1 MILLLMTF
9 FAPLALSAS
18 PPSVNVEGFTESR
31 RNESGSE
38 TYERFKK
45 DSSNTDSIIGSAKQS
60 YKKFTDR
67 IRVPGFISAT
77 PNAEIAKLIGPS
89 NLTDSFRI
97 GDTLYFRWTGA
108 PGPREGDRYA
118 TFSPSIVYQ
127 SLSDPTEFSIRD
139 RPERFREL
147 PDNFRLAG
155 YFYEATGVIRVTK
168 VSLNLV
174 EAVLEGL
181 SGQIVIGS
189 EIMPLL
195 PLREY
200 IEPIT
205 GGLQLAAAVVAGS
218 PSDRISSTKRSFIYI
233 NRGAR
238 DGIRVGRIFQA
249 VESVKLDGAVSGL
262 ASEVSAGE
270 AMVVHVTD
278 SYSTAMITKQFD
290 VIRIGSLLKTKQEF
304 QNITPKAPF
313 HKLSKERVRE
323 YDAPTDVEIPSLQD
337 MQDKQDQSLPDP
349 LMNAPEPISEDPLSE
364 LDALERSLN
373 LKSLSEDEKK
383 RLGRLSRQE
392 KLEGQKIEAPD
403 LGTLENSFELGAPK
417 KKRASKKKKKSTSD
431 EEELNQLMMQ
441 N

>member
-1 MILLLMTF
+1 MILILISL
-9 FAPLALSAS
+9 FAQFSLAAS

-45 DSSNTDSIIGSAKQS
+45 DSAKTDSIIGSAKLS

-67 IRVPGFISAT
+67 IKVPGYVSAS
-77 PNAEIAKLIGPS
+77 PNPEIAKLIGPS
-89 NLTDSFRI
+89 NLTDSYRI

-127 SLSDPTEFSIRD
+127 SLSDPTEFSIRP

-147 PDNFRLAG
+147 PDNYRLAG
-155 YFYEATGVIRVTK
+155 YFYETTGIIRVTK

-189 EIMPLL
+189 EIMPVL
-195 PLREY
+195 PTREY
-200 IEPIT
+200 VAPIT

-218 PSDRISSTKRSFIYI
+218 PTDRISTTKRSFIYI

-262 ASEVSAGE
+262 SSEVSAGE
-270 AMVVHVTD
+270 AMVVYVTD

-313 HKLSKERVRE
+313 YKLNGERNRE
-323 YDAPTDVEIPSLQD
+323 FAEPADAEIPSLQD
-337 MQDKQDQSLPDP
+337 LQEKQDQSLPDP
-349 LMNAPEPISEDPLSE
+349 LLKATEPTKEESLSE
-364 LDALERSLN
+364 LDALEKSLN

-383 RLGRLSRQE
+383 RLGKLSKQE
-392 KLEGQKIEAPD
+392 KLEGIKEETPD
-403 LGTLENSFELGAPK
+403 LGTLENSFEQGAAK
-417 KKRASKKKKKSTSD
+417 KKKPTKKKKKSTSD